1 MSGKDIRINNSKLT
15 KHFSFVKFGNMH
27 VRVRD
32 DPDYE
37 TKVGGVVPDPAIFI
51 SAKSSNYTRTLP

>member
-1 MSGKDIRINNSKLT
+1 MY
-15 KHFSFVKFGNMH
+15 

-37 TKVGGVVPDPAIFI
+37 TKVGGVVPDPAIFKKLNSYERIMNKEHRI
-51 SAKSSNYTRTLP
+51 SNDKFNQRNNPP

>member
-1 MSGKDIRINNSKLT
+1 MY
-15 KHFSFVKFGNMH
+15 

-37 TKVGGVVPDPAIFI
+37 TKVGGVVPDPAIFKKTKL
-51 SAKSSNYTRTLP
+51 STGFPPARE

>member
-1 MSGKDIRINNSKLT
+1 MY
-15 KHFSFVKFGNMH
+15 

-37 TKVGGVVPDPAIFI
+37 TKVGGVVPDPAIFKKLNSYI
-51 SAKSSNYTRTLP
+51 NPMPYIKLKSKI